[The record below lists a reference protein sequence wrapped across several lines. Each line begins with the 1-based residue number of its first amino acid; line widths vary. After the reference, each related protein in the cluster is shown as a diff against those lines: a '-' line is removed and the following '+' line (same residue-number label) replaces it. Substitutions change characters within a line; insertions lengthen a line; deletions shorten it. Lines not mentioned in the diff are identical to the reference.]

1 MKLPF
6 MFPKQT
12 GKIGEETKDE
22 LEERV
27 LKLRS
32 EGKTYREIAKIA
44 HVSPAQISRILNRPS
59 PTPET
64 LAEDSMAGGELA
76 AEAFQLFEK
85 GVSPTK
91 VVIEL
96 KIDPDKVKV
105 LYEKWR
111 DLKGI
116 NLYEWAFKQ
125 KALKDLLEQAE
136 VVGGFRFRN
145 CANIDE
151 DRYCTWWSHEG
162 EDGKEYINKAKRLR
176 CAFCNGFKDAR

>member
-12 GKIGEETKDE
+12 GKIGEEGTDE
-22 LEERV
+22 LEERI

-32 EGKTYREIAKIA
+32 EGKTYREIAKIER
-44 HVSPAQISRILNRPS
+44 VSPAQISRILKKRQ
-59 PTPET
+59 TAET
-64 LAEDSMAGGELA
+64 AEDYSVYEGD
-76 AEAFQLFEK
+76 EASAVFELFEK
-85 GVSPTK
+85 GVSPAQ
-91 VVIEL
+91 VVVDL
-96 KIDPDKVKV
+96 RTDPDKVKV

>member
-6 MFPKQT
+6 LFPKQAEK
-12 GKIGEETKDE
+12 GSGESKDE
-22 LEERV
+22 LEDRI

-32 EGKTYREIAKIA
+32 KGKTYREIAKIER
-44 HVSPAQISRILNRPS
+44 VSPAQISRILKKCQ
-59 PTPET
+59 TAET
-64 LAEDSMAGGELA
+64 LEDYSAYEGDNASAVFE
-76 AEAFQLFEK
+76 LFER
-85 GVSPTK
+85 GVSPAQ

-96 KIDPDKVKV
+96 RTDPDKVKV
-105 LYEKWR
+105 LHEKWR
-111 DLKGI
+111 DLKSI
-116 NLYEWAFKQ
+116 SIYEWAFKQ
-125 KALKDLLEQAE
+125 KALKDLLKQAE